1 MIGSGKKFIEKN
13 LFKKIGYAI
22 FGEIHVPGRIRI
34 KHALKGIEALGL
46 PANKEIRVLDVGCA
60 KGDLDFVLAQRYP
73 AWHITGVEL
82 DKVKYADACIIKESF
97 NQENVTFY
105 NDDLLKTSGAEE
117 YDIII
122 CSDVLEQIEDDEQA
136 VKRFSELLK
145 KDGHL
150 ILTTP
155 SIPQRKHLG
164 LVKWREKKNGIDMSY
179 FGHVRKGYS
188 SEEILSKLKRSSFA
202 SVEHKYTYG
211 LFGTLAFDIF
221 FVIGDSSPNPIL
233 FALSFPLLLSLAFLD
248 THVNNTSG
256 SGLLVM
262 ASKMA
267 NAGA

>member
-13 LFKKIGYAI
+13 VFKRIGYTL

-34 KHALKGIEALGL
+34 SHALKGIKALGL
-46 PANKEIRVLDVGCA
+46 PGDRRIRVLDVGCG
-60 KGDLDFVLAQRYP
+60 KGDLDFVLAQKYP

-82 DKVKYADACIIKESF
+82 DKVKFTDACIIKKSF
-97 NQENVTFY
+97 NQENVTFL
-105 NDDLLKTSGAEE
+105 NEDLLKISGTGE

-122 CSDVLEQIEDDEQA
+122 CSDVLEQIEDDDQA
-136 VKRFSELLK
+136 VEKFSELLK
-145 KDGHL
+145 EDGHL

-164 LVKWREKKNGIDMSY
+164 LVKWRERKNGIDMSY
-179 FGHVRKGYS
+179 YGHVRRGYS
-188 SEEILSKLKRSSFA
+188 SEEIHGKLARYSFNK
-202 SVEHKYTYG
+202 VEHEYTYG

-221 FVIGDSSPNPIL
+221 FVIGDNSPNPLL

-248 THVNNTSG
+248 THVTNTSG
-256 SGLLVM
+256 SGLLVR

-267 NAGA
+267 GAGA